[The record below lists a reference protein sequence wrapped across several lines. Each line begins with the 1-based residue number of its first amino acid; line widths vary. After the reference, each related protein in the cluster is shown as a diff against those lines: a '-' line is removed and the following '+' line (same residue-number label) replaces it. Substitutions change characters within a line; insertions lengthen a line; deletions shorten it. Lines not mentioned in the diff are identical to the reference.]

1 MGLNE
6 YLLLNAFYMIQLI
19 QTPDHDPSSF
29 TLSKDP
35 VSSRNHQQDPSVDMS
50 HQLEK
55 KRVPDF
61 VEHIHQKGMFN
72 K

>member
-1 MGLNE
+1 
-6 YLLLNAFYMIQLI
+6 MIQLI
-19 QTPDHDPSSF
+19 QTPDQDPSSF
-29 TLSKDP
+29 TLPKDP
-35 VSSRNHQQDPSVDMS
+35 VSSRIHQQDPSVDMS

-61 VEHIHQKGMFN
+61 VEDIQKGMFN